1 MSAAPA
7 SAIVPM
13 TQTRSFLLI
22 LWLSL
27 AGVLYYQWTKE
38 QAAPA
43 PVAATSAPVAGAA
56 PAVSA
61 APGTAATPGAGA
73 IPGVGDGPMGPAAD
87 AAPVALG
94 AAPARAVSAT
104 LASDVLRLAFDA
116 QGERILEA
124 DLLEHARE
132 AGEDATPVR
141 LLDADPAR
149 YYIAQS
155 GLSTVARGQPELV
168 FAPEAGGDV
177 VLADGADRVELAF
190 VARDPARGLE
200 VRRIYALERGD
211 YAVSVRHEI
220 RNAGDAPIRA
230 LPYRMLWRDAQA
242 VPRTGMMNADSYSF
256 QGAGWYTPESNK
268 LNKRK
273 YDDFIED
280 GPLDLTATGGWVSML
295 QHHFMSAWIPAPDEV
310 NVFSLG
316 EEVVDGGRHHY
327 IRAVG
332 AERQVAPGESTEITA
347 TLWIGPKLQEQLDDV
362 APGLSR
368 TLDYGVFTILA
379 VPMFW
384 LLSKLHLL
392 TGNWGWAIVLL
403 VLIIKLLLFKLSEA
417 QYKSFA
423 RMRAVQPRIEALKER
438 YGDDR
443 QKFQMAMMDLYKKEK
458 INPVGGCLPILLQI
472 PIFIALYWVLLESVE
487 LRHAVWI
494 PGWID
499 NLTAKD
505 PYFILPV
512 LNAAAMWATQK
523 LTPAPGMDPMQRKIM
538 QMMPLAFGVMFAFFP
553 AGLVLYWVTNG
564 LLGLAQQVLITRL
577 HGDKAKP
584 VGAD

>member
-1 MSAAPA
+1 
-7 SAIVPM
+7 M

-43 PVAATSAPVAGAA
+43 PVAAAA
-56 PAVSA
+56 SSA
-61 APGTAATPGAGA
+61 AAGPSSATPGSAATPGSSA
-73 IPGVGDGPMGPAAD
+73 IPGVGDGPMGPAA
-87 AAPVALG
+87 AAVPAAG
-94 AAPARAVSAT
+94 DAAPARTIVAT
-104 LASDVLRLAFDA
+104 LHSDVLHLAFDA
-116 QGERILEA
+116 QGERILQA

-132 AGEDATPVR
+132 AGEDTTPVR
-141 LLDADPAR
+141 LFDADPAR

-168 FAPEAGGDV
+168 FAPEAATAV
-177 VLADGADRVELAF
+177 TLPDGAERAELAF
-190 VARDPARGLE
+190 VARDEARGLE
-200 VRRIYALERGD
+200 VRRIYALERGS
-211 YAVSVRHEI
+211 YVVQVRHEI
-220 RNAGDAPIRA
+220 RNTGAEVARA
-230 LPYRMLWRDAQA
+230 LPYRMLWRDAQ
-242 VPRTGMMNADSYSF
+242 VLPRTGMMNADSYSF

-280 GPLDLTATGGWVSML
+280 GPLDLTATGGWISML
-295 QHHFMSAWIPAPDEV
+295 QHHFMSAWIPASDEV

-332 AERQVAPGESTEITA
+332 AERQVAPGESVAIDA
-347 TLWIGPKLQEQLDDV
+347 RLWVGPKLQEQLDDV

-368 TLDYGVFTILA
+368 TLDYGIFTILA

-384 LLSKLHLL
+384 LLSLLHDI

-403 VLIIKLLLFKLSEA
+403 VLIIKLVLFKLSEA

-564 LLGLAQQVLITRL
+564 VLGLAQQVLITRL

-584 VGAD
+584 VAAD

>member
-1 MSAAPA
+1 
-7 SAIVPM
+7 M

-43 PVAATSAPVAGAA
+43 PVAAAGTPAA
-56 PAVSA
+56 AAASTAV
-61 APGTAATPGAGA
+61 PGIAATPASSA
-73 IPGVGDGPMGPAAD
+73 IPGVGDGPMGPAAAA
-87 AAPVALG
+87 AAPGAG
-94 AAPARAVSAT
+94 DAAPARTIAAT
-104 LASDVLRLAFDA
+104 LHSDVLHLAFDA
-116 QGERILEA
+116 QGERLLQA
-124 DLLEHARE
+124 DLIEHGNTAS
-132 AGEDATPVR
+132 EDATPVR

-149 YYIAQS
+149 FYIAQA

-168 FAPEAGGDV
+168 FAPEAATAV
-177 VLADGADRVELAF
+177 TLADGAERAELAF
-190 VARDPARGLE
+190 VARDEARGLE
-200 VRRIYALERGD
+200 VRRIYALERGS
-211 YAVSVRHEI
+211 YAVQVRHEI
-220 RNAGDAPIRA
+220 RNAGDAVVRA
-230 LPYRMLWRDAQA
+230 LPYRMLWRDAQV

-280 GPLDLTATGGWVSML
+280 GPLDLTATGGWISML
-295 QHHFMSAWIPAPDEV
+295 QHHFMSAWIPPADEV

-316 EEVVDGGRHHY
+316 EDVVDGARHHY

-332 AERQVAPGESTEITA
+332 AERQVAPGETIA
-347 TLWIGPKLQEQLDDV
+347 IDARLWVGPKLQEQLDDV

-368 TLDYGVFTILA
+368 TLDYGIFTILA
-379 VPMFW
+379 KPMFW
-384 LLSKLHLL
+384 LLSVLHDI

-584 VGAD
+584 VSAD